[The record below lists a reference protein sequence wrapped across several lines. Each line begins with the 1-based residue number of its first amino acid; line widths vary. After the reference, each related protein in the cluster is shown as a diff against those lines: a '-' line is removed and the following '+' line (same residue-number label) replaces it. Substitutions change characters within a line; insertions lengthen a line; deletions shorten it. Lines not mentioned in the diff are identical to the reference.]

1 MAIYQF
7 NLEVIPKIGLQK
19 KYGVIPEKM
28 EVSIETGCFESSTDE
43 YWKLSN
49 ITFEEIKQDIDKIID
64 VANWGNDE
72 ECFNWKTYTDELD
85 NDAWMLIDT
94 ATKKVVELSFRADLR
109 ENNLTFLQEMVNLAR
124 KYDLL
129 FIDRKGNLVKPELDE
144 LKKYIKASNSY
155 KFLENPTQFLK
166 DLQER
171 KIPLE

>member
-1 MAIYQF
+1 
-7 NLEVIPKIGLQK
+7 
-19 KYGVIPEKM
+19 M
-28 EVSIETGCFESSTDE
+28 EVSIETGCFESNTDE
-43 YWKLSN
+43 YWKLAD

-94 ATKKVVELSFRADLR
+94 ATKKVIELSFRADLR
-109 ENNLTFLQEMVNLAR
+109 ENNLTFLREMVNLAR

-129 FIDRKGNLVKPELDE
+129 FIDRKGNLVNPELYE
-144 LKKYIKASNSY
+144 LKKYIKASNSN

-166 DLQER
+166 NLQEG
-171 KIPLE
+171 KVQLE